1 MKGTVTT
8 WQGNRDCGWITGE
21 DGFEYFTHVSELQ
34 NGKKLRKGNKVRFG
48 ILDDGKE
55 NLRAVNVYK
64 TGHGKVHP
72 FANDLRDACQKL
84 ESGDFDPVHIESVIK
99 KLRTIE
105 RYFCEVEDYEK
116 YPNVVDT
123 FRVKDSN

>member
-21 DGFEYFTHVSELQ
+21 DGVRYFTHVSELQ
-34 NGKKLRKGNKVRFG
+34 NGKRLRKGNKVRFE

-64 TGHGKVHP
+64 TGHGNTHP
-72 FANDLRDACQKL
+72 FANDLRDTCQKQ
-84 ESGDFDPVHIESVIK
+84 
-99 KLRTIE
+99 
-105 RYFCEVEDYEK
+105 RYLSEA
-116 YPNVVDT
+116 
-123 FRVKDSN
+123 